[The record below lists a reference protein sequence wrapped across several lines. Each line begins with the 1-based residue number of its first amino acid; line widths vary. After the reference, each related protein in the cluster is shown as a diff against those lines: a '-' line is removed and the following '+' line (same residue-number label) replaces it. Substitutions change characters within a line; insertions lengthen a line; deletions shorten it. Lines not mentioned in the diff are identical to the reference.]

1 MRNVIKSKK
10 ELSESKFTKRQWA
23 AAAVFALLAVA
34 LFISPTQAPV
44 VLFKACLV
52 TFAAVLAYW
61 IDKLMQ
67 PQVDM
72 GDLAEAMKSGDI
84 GDRDNAVK
92 LAQAVM
98 IRRALIT
105 LAVVLGVC
113 LGL

>member
-1 MRNVIKSKK
+1 MIKSKK
-10 ELSESKFTKRQWA
+10 TLTEGKFTKRQWA
-23 AAAVFALLAVA
+23 AAAVFVLLAAA
-34 LFISPTQAPV
+34 LFVSPMQAPV

-61 IDKLMQ
+61 IDKILQ

-72 GDLAEAMKSGDI
+72 EDLAIAMRDGDL

-98 IRRALIT
+98 IRRAVIT
-105 LAVVLGVC
+105 LAVIVGVC

>member
-1 MRNVIKSKK
+1 MINRK
-10 ELSESKFTKRQWA
+10 EDLQEGRVTKRQWA
-23 AAAVFALLAVA
+23 TAAVFVLLVAA
-34 LFISPTQAPV
+34 LFISPAQAPV

-72 GDLAEAMKSGDI
+72 GDLADAMKSGDI

>member
-1 MRNVIKSKK
+1 MINRK
-10 ELSESKFTKRQWA
+10 EDLQESRFSKRQWA
-23 AAAVFALLAVA
+23 SVAVLILLGVS
-34 LFISPTQAPV
+34 LFISPAQAPV

-72 GDLAEAMKSGDI
+72 GDLADAMKSGDLEE
-84 GDRDNAVK
+84 RDNAVK

-105 LAVVLGVC
+105 LAVILGVC